1 MLLVYIR
8 ESRFQAAILKAD
20 DVEGYGAAA
29 DSARERGYVRKPHF
43 VFVLN
48 VWVKGHILHVRARAW
63 HNYGSSGTLCVGV
76 GELQLQFHGT
86 TYIIIKH
93 LASKTGIIPISLL
106 PWRGLWTSRP

>member
-29 DSARERGYVRKPHF
+29 DSARERGYVREPHF

-63 HNYGSSGTLCVGV
+63 HMAVVARCVSALVSYSYSSM
-76 GELQLQFHGT
+76 
-86 TYIIIKH
+86 
-93 LASKTGIIPISLL
+93 
-106 PWRGLWTSRP
+106 GLRTS